1 MSALPKGWL
10 TADAVCVLALGWLYG
25 GDLLDALRA
34 PTAPVAAMSALPS
47 PGFPA
52 LALAA
57 LAAAAVGAVV
67 GVVRRRGA
75 EFRGYR
81 LLPVVALVVFFV
93 DFFAVFGRGDPLGRA
108 ERVALSLRHLA
119 EQAASLASV
128 EAVPPARA
136 VEPLLEG
143 LPPPPY
149 LVKGEP
155 LARWTWEARTG
166 CAGPATEVA
175 GLPAGTIVY
184 CVAADRKLAWF
195 TAVGLP
201 LGRRFGEPGLVSQGP
216 DALSTVVSAAPAPEA
231 DEEGAPFDGE
241 DAGAP

>member
-34 PTAPVAAMSALPS
+34 PSAPVAAMSTLPS
-47 PGFPA
+47 PAFPA

-57 LAAAAVGAVV
+57 LAGAAVGAGV
-67 GVVRRRGA
+67 GVLRRRGA
-75 EFRGYR
+75 DFRGYR

-93 DFFAVFGRGDPLGRA
+93 DFFAVFGRGDPLGSA

-119 EQAASLASV
+119 EQSAGLASV
-128 EAVPPARA
+128 ESVPPARA
-136 VEPLLEG
+136 VEPLLEA

-155 LARWTWEARTG
+155 LARWRWEARTG

-175 GLPAGTIVY
+175 GLGAGTIVY
-184 CVAADRKLAWF
+184 CVAGDRKLAWF

-201 LGRRFGEPGLVSQGP
+201 IGRRFGEPGLVRQGTEV
-216 DALSTVVSAAPAPEA
+216 LSTVVSAAPPPEA
-231 DEEGAPFDGE
+231 EDEGGPVEPE
-241 DAGAP
+241 DAGGP